1 MDVTLKQLRAFIH
14 VVQTGQFT
22 AAGHRMHI
30 TQSALSTL
38 IKELENNLGMQLL
51 NRSTRHIALTRT
63 GRHFY
68 QEISK
73 ILNQLDDTVQGVK
86 DIASLRTGSVSVVAS
101 TVISSGLV
109 SPVFRD
115 FKSSHPGVQ
124 LALRDMAEEDI
135 MNTVLSGSVD
145 FGIGTANDV
154 LYGLQADPLFDDHF
168 IALLPRQH
176 PLADLPQLAWA
187 DLQPYPFIALAPRS
201 PIRKLIDAH
210 LHKHGITLQIVNE
223 VSFATT
229 VLSLVSANMGISV
242 LPMNNHPYLPAFQL
256 QSRRLHEPELTRQI
270 SLFTPKNR
278 SLSPAARQLADR
290 IHAYADEHLGSR
302 FDYQE

>member
-38 IKELENNLGMQLL
+38 IKDLETTLGMQLI
-51 NRSTRHIALTRT
+51 NRSTRHMELTRT

-73 ILNQLDDTVQGVK
+73 TLNQLDHTVQGVK
-86 DIASLRTGSVSVVAS
+86 DMAQLRSGSVSVVAS

-115 FKSSHPGVQ
+115 FKNSHPGVQ
-124 LALRDMAEEDI
+124 LSLQDVAEEDI
-135 MNTVLSGSVD
+135 MNTVLSGAVD

-154 LYGLQADPLFDDHF
+154 LYGLQAEPLFDDHF
-168 IALLPRQH
+168 IALLPSQH
-176 PLADLPQLAWA
+176 PLAGQKQLAWA
-187 DLQPYPFIALAPRS
+187 DLQPYPFIALASRS

-210 LHKHGITLQIVNE
+210 LHKHGIALKIVNE

-229 VLSLVSANMGISV
+229 VLSLVSANLGISV

-256 QSRRLHEPELTRQI
+256 EARPLREPLLTRQI
-270 SLFTPKNR
+270 SLFTQKGRN
-278 SLSPAARQLADR
+278 LSPAAVQLASLL
-290 IHAYADEHLGSR
+290 HEYAAQHPAQR
-302 FDYQE
+302 T

>member
-1 MDVTLKQLRAFIH
+1 MDVTLKQLRAFIN

-38 IKELENNLGMQLL
+38 IKDLETNLGMQLL
-51 NRSTRHIALTRT
+51 NRSTRHMALTRT

-86 DIASLRTGSVSVVAS
+86 DIASLRSGSISVVAS

-109 SPVFRD
+109 SPVFRE
-115 FKSSHPGVQ
+115 FKARYPDIQ
-124 LALRDMAEEDI
+124 LALRDVAEEDI
-135 MNTVLSGSVD
+135 MNTVLSGAVD

-154 LYGLQADPLFDDHF
+154 LYGLQAAPLFDDHF
-168 IALLPRQH
+168 IALLPPRH
-176 PLADLPQLAWA
+176 PLASREQLAWA

-210 LHKHGITLQIVNE
+210 LHRHGIALQIVNE

-229 VLSLVSANMGISV
+229 VLSLVSAGLGISI

-256 QSRRLHEPELTRQI
+256 EARPLREPVLTRQI
-270 SLFTPKNR
+270 SLFTQKNR
-278 SLSPAARQLADR
+278 ALSPAAQQLAKR
-290 IHAYADEHLGSR
+290 LHEYAAQPHGPGLAP
-302 FDYQE
+302 

>member
-1 MDVTLKQLRAFIH
+1 MDVTLKQLRAFVN

-51 NRSTRHIALTRT
+51 SRSTRQIALTRT

-115 FKSSHPGVQ
+115 FKNSHPGIQ
-124 LALRDMAEEDI
+124 LALRDVAEEDI
-135 MNTVLSGSVD
+135 MNTVLSGAVD

-154 LYGLQADPLFDDHF
+154 LYGLQADHLFDDRF

-176 PLADLPQLAWA
+176 PLSGKEQLAWA

-210 LHKHGITLQIVNE
+210 LHKHRIALQIVNE

-229 VLSLVSANMGISV
+229 VLSLVSANLGISV
-242 LPMNNHPYLPAFQL
+242 LPMNNHPYLPAFEL
-256 QSRRLHEPELTRQI
+256 EARPLREPVLTRRI
-270 SLFTPKNR
+270 SLFTQKSR
-278 SLSPAARQLADR
+278 ALSPAARQLAER
-290 IHAYADEHLGSR
+290 LHEYAGQYLAS
-302 FDYQE
+302 QSS